1 MRTRFC
7 SHVILEM
14 RSRALLPPEDRN
26 GGRGRDWRVYKEVF
40 AKVSLHYRKTLI
52 RKKVGPLFERVRLL
66 FTHTSAPLEEPATR
80 FNGARLEQ
88 MRDDVYVFMHQ
99 IGPRQ

>member
-1 MRTRFC
+1 MRCGAAHLF
-7 SHVILEM
+7 H
-14 RSRALLPPEDRN
+14 RN
-26 GGRGRDWRVYKEVF
+26 IETEGADATGGFTK
-40 AKVSLHYRKTLI
+40 KSLQRYLCITPNPLS

>member
-1 MRTRFC
+1 M
-7 SHVILEM
+7 
-14 RSRALLPPEDRN
+14 
-26 GGRGRDWRVYKEVF
+26 
-40 AKVSLHYRKTLI
+40 
-52 RKKVGPLFERVRLL
+52 FERVRLL

-80 FNGARLEQ
+80 FNGALLEQ

>member
-1 MRTRFC
+1 MRCGAAHLFHRKIET
-7 SHVILEM
+7 EG
-14 RSRALLPPEDRN
+14 ADAT
-26 GGRGRDWRVYKEVF
+26 GRVYKEVF

-66 FTHTSAPLEEPATR
+66 FTHTSAPVEEPSTR
-80 FNGARLEQ
+80 FNGALLQQ

-99 IGPRQ
+99 IDPRQ